1 MMKQM
6 GLSFAA
12 AAIIGAV
19 PATANAQ
26 TIVSQTVAP
35 APTQPA
41 YAEPEP
47 ARLEAAR
54 ELLEILM
61 PAGEREA
68 TIIAMIEPMM
78 ANLEAGILQSL
89 ESEANF
95 ANTPGAQSLFLE
107 FMAAQR
113 AREVELATANLPGMM
128 EAMARAYARRFS
140 RRDMRDIGEFFGSDA
155 GRAYLSQSN
164 TIMAD
169 PDVAAWQRQT
179 MAQSMQQLQTDLPN
193 FMARLSQ
200 LQGGETS
207 APAANRSVTNSNLD
221 AMRGGGNQ
229 STPAEPDSEE

>member
-1 MMKQM
+1 MRTIAIT
-6 GLSFAA
+6 FAA
-12 AAIIGAV
+12 ALAFGATI
-19 PATANAQ
+19 ATAQ
-26 TIVSQTVAP
+26 TT
-35 APTQPA
+35 APTPIQPA
-41 YAEPEP
+41 YVEPEP
-47 ARLEAAR
+47 GRIEAAR

-61 PAGEREA
+61 PTGQREA
-68 TIIAMIEPMM
+68 TVIAMIEPMM

-89 ESEANF
+89 EADGNF
-95 ANTPGAQSLFLE
+95 VDTPGAQSLFLE
-107 FMAAQR
+107 FMAGQR
-113 AREVELATANLPGMM
+113 ARELELATASLPGMM

-179 MAQSMQQLQTDLPN
+179 MAQSMQQLQADLPN
-193 FMARLSQ
+193 FMAQLSE
-200 LQGGETS
+200 LQGGAAT

-229 STPAEPDSEE
+229 TTPAEPDSEE